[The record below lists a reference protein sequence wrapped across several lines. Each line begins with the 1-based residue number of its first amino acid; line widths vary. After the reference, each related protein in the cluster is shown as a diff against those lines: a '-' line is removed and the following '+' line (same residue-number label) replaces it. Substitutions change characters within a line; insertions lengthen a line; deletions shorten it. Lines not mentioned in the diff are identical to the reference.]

1 MLDFLRRHSKSWLM
15 VVAFGFIIVSF
26 IIWGGFRTGEEGQIA
41 EVDGQTISRADY
53 DKFYRD
59 LLDTYRRQFGTAL
72 SDDLIRQLGLE
83 KRALQMM
90 IQRYLVMKASSQMG
104 LSATPQEVQ
113 KVILE
118 IPFIQTEG
126 KFDRTKYDLFLR
138 QSRRS
143 PEAFEKQLSEDL
155 TLQKAESFIKRRALV
170 TEDEIL
176 ADYRLN
182 HSQVRVEYVLFN
194 PKSYEEKVDMD
205 AKAVKAFYE
214 QHIDR
219 FRDPEK
225 RQFAI
230 VLFDTDDH
238 LGEVKVTED
247 QLRLYYDEHPSDYHK
262 EKDVRAR
269 HILFSVKEDAP
280 EEEVSKARAEAQKI
294 LAEAKSGKDFV
305 ELAKKHSQDPTA
317 PQNSGDLGYFERG
330 KMVPAFSDAAFSMN
344 AGDISDLVRTPF
356 GFHIIK
362 VEDVR
367 PEKTSSFDEVRTQIE
382 SILKEQEAREIA
394 FKKAREFSDLAY
406 AQKDVEKAAQGRNLS
421 VKGTSSWISK
431 ADPLPEMDA
440 VPPAASDKLFGL
452 TEKEISEPIEIPKGF
467 VVVQVKAIQ
476 PPQPIPF
483 EKVKDRVEKEFK
495 SEESRKLAHV
505 SAADFLA
512 VAGKAGSLEDA
523 ARNQKLEV
531 KKSEWFSR
539 GESDKD
545 LKLLKADAMGKVL
558 QLTESQP
565 LPDAPLELGNRFMVC
580 QLLERKQS
588 DENLEKE
595 RDGIA
600 ARILQQK
607 QMAVWQI
614 WLSGQERQANIKV
627 FKEL

>member
-15 VVAFGFIIVSF
+15 VVAFGFIILSF
-26 IIWGGFRTGEEGQIA
+26 VVWGGFRAGEEGQIA

-59 LLDTYRRQFGTAL
+59 LLEMYRRQFGQSL

-90 IQRYLVMKASSQMG
+90 IQRYLVMKASREMG
-104 LSATPQEVQ
+104 LGATPQEVQ
-113 KVILE
+113 KVILD
-118 IPFIQTEG
+118 IPFIQTDG
-126 KFDRTKYDLFLR
+126 KFDRSKYDMFLR
-138 QSRRS
+138 QSRRT
-143 PEAFEKQLSEDL
+143 PETFENQLAEDV
-155 TLQKAESFIKRRALV
+155 TLQKVESFIKRRALV

-194 PKSYEEKVDMD
+194 PKSYEEKVNMD
-205 AKAVKAFYE
+205 AKAVQTFYE

-230 VLFDTDDH
+230 VHFDAAAH
-238 LGEVKVTED
+238 LNEVKVTED
-247 QLRLYYDEHPSDYHK
+247 HLRQYYDDHPSEYHK
-262 EKDVRAR
+262 EKEVRAR

-280 EEEVSKARAEAQKI
+280 AEEVAKVQTEARKI
-294 LAEAKSGKDFV
+294 LAEAKGGKDFA

-317 PQNSGDLGYFERG
+317 LQNSGDLGYFDRG
-330 KMVPAFSDAAFSMN
+330 KMVPAFADTAFSMKP
-344 AGDISDLVRTPF
+344 GEISELVRTPF

-367 PEKTSSFDEVRTQIE
+367 PEKTSSFEEVRTQIE
-382 SILKEQEAREIA
+382 SVLKEQESREIA
-394 FKKAREFSDLAY
+394 FKKAREFSDFAY
-406 AQKDVEKAAQGRNLS
+406 AQKDVEKAAQARSLS
-421 VKGTSSWISK
+421 VRGTSSWISK
-431 ADPLPEMDA
+431 TDPLAEVDA
-440 VPPAASDKLFGL
+440 VPPAVNDRLFAM
-452 TEKEISEPIEIPKGF
+452 TEREISDPVEFPKGF
-467 VVVQVKAIQ
+467 VVAQVKAIQ

-483 EKVKDRVEKEFK
+483 EKVKERVEREFK
-495 SEESRKLAHV
+495 SEESRKLAQV
-505 SAADFLA
+505 AAAEFLA
-512 VAGKAGSLEDA
+512 ASLKAGSLEET
-523 ARNQKLEV
+523 ARNQTIEV

-539 GESDKD
+539 GEPDKE

-565 LPDAPLELGNRFMVC
+565 LPDVPLELGNRFLVC

-588 DENLEKE
+588 DEKLAAE
-595 RDGIA
+595 REGIA

-607 QMAVWQI
+607 QMVVWQS
-614 WLSGQERQANIKV
+614 WLGEQERNASIKV
-627 FKEL
+627 YKEL